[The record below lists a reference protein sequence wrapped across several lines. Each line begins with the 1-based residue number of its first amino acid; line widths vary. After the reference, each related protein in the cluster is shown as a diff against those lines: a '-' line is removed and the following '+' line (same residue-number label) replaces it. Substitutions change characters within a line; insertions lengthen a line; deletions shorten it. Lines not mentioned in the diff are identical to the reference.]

1 MMDVCVLV
9 LQEMGREW
17 DLLLV
22 KVRWFQLLGL
32 VVVLQLLLLLLDVGL
47 RRIIRGLFVRWLVF
61 LVLLDTVGGLG
72 ALDGSNLRV
81 SKCLFLWRWAVSVLQ
96 VK

>member
-1 MMDVCVLV
+1 MESCVLV
-9 LQEMGREW
+9 LREMGREW

-22 KVRWFQLLGL
+22 KVRRFQLLEL
-32 VVVLQLLLLLLDVGL
+32 VVVLQLPLLLLDVGL
-47 RRIIRGLFVRWLVF
+47 RRIIRGLFVRWLGF
-61 LVLLDTVGGLG
+61 LVLLDTAGGLG

-81 SKCLFLWRWAVSVLQ
+81 SKCLFLWRWVVSVLQ